1 MLIVATR
8 SRQTTG
14 SAAERRATPQYR
26 NSAAY
31 QTLAPAVYPW
41 SLPFDLSD
49 ARANVFLAH
58 LGVSRREL
66 IEALGRCRSRSTR
79 LRQSSCSLAAE
90 GLGLTDA
97 ERRILVGEPLNPP
110 RSRRIHSGIRRPLQ
124 TSTRSS
130 ALLDR
135 SGLGFADLEAL
146 LATRFV
152 NPGGAVDHRAA
163 AGSRRLLRHGEAPGR
178 TA

>member
-1 MLIVATR
+1 M
-8 SRQTTG
+8 
-14 SAAERRATPQYR
+14 
-26 NSAAY
+26 
-31 QTLAPAVYPW
+31 
-41 SLPFDLSD
+41 
-49 ARANVFLAH
+49 FLTH

-66 IEALGRCRSRSTR
+66 IEALGPCRSRTIP

-97 ERRILVGEPLNPP
+97 ERRILVGEPLTPP
-110 RSRRIHSGIRRPLQ
+110 RPADTFWNSAHAADL
-124 TSTRSS
+124 TSVR

-135 SGLGFADLEAL
+135 SGLGFADLQAL

-152 NPGGAVDHRAA
+152 NPGGAVTIAPQPGA
-163 AGSRRLLRHGEAPGR
+163 SRCVRHGDAPAR